1 MYILVQNYSHKM
13 CSNITSYDLSFMT
26 WPNLKL
32 TNFIKLI
39 NLITQLVNINS
50 VRHYTYKDK
59 ARTGMYPSSCITVN
73 ILSLYKQLYFKVT
86 IKLFFISSSNSV
98 ETQNTCNHLLISIL
112 LYISLFKPFQ
122 VSNNKF

>member
-1 MYILVQNYSHKM
+1 M

-32 TNFIKLI
+32 TNFLKLI
-39 NLITQLVNINS
+39 NLITQFVNIDS

-59 ARTGMYPSSCITVN
+59 ARTRISYSMDARTGMYSSSCIN

-86 IKLFFISSSNSV
+86 IKLFFISSSNLV
-98 ETQNTCNHLLISIL
+98 LTQNTCNHLLISIL